1 MRKTIKPYSI
11 SSILLN
17 IKMLN
22 HDFSIRSVLTVVLIV
37 CILCGCVINYNLTD
51 VKLGTNL
58 MLLGSAGLL
67 LSMKMYDST
76 ATANK

>member
-1 MRKTIKPYSI
+1 MRKTIKPRSI

-22 HDFSIRSVLTVVLIV
+22 SDFSIRSVLVVVMIV
-37 CILCGCVINYNLTD
+37 CIFCGCVINYNLTD

-58 MLLGSAGLL
+58 MLLGSVGLL
-67 LSMKMYDST
+67 LYMKIGSDRVRV
-76 ATANK
+76 